1 MRATVTGSFCFFFLI
16 ASIKRSA
23 CARVVQIRT
32 SQIRPSPILSGTVS
46 SDRDG
51 PMEGVLVSAK
61 KAGSTI
67 TTTVVSDSKGHYGFP
82 ADRLAPGAYKLAIR
96 AAGYALDGSDAITL
110 SPGAPA
116 TADLKLKPAPITPDQ
131 VTNAEWLTSAPGP
144 DAQTRDAEL
153 HGLSFA
159 AADFRVE
166 PQQ

>member
-1 MRATVTGSFCFFFLI
+1 
-16 ASIKRSA
+16 
-23 CARVVQIRT
+23 
-32 SQIRPSPILSGTVS
+32 
-46 SDRDG
+46 
-51 PMEGVLVSAK
+51 MEGVLVSAK

-144 DAQTRDAEL
+144 DEL
-153 HGLSFA
+153 KRAMLNCTDCHSLQRIF
-159 AADFRVE
+159 DVQ